1 MKKLLPLVAIF
12 LLSLSV
18 VAQDT
23 KPPKGF
29 VRNYDKFKDL
39 TEVSFTDSGFLP
51 PYYTGWFRHEGQKLE
66 ADIDKFYIT
75 FRGYRCTGFCFKSP
89 TLIFI
94 IDGERLAMPRDGV
107 VDDDP
112 RAHARSVAEN
122 AAQRPAPARGIASV
136 RVGFGPTPTRA
147 RSVSARSCARRPR
160 SRRRVPRAWP
170 RAPGSA
176 RARG

>member
-94 IDGERLAMPRDGV
+94 IDGERLAMPRLDNLLSDTATWTLDRDTLSRITGAKLV
-107 VDDDP
+107 
-112 RAHARSVAEN
+112 EY
-122 AAQRPAPARGIASV
+122 Q
-136 RVGFGPTPTRA
+136 VGGFEGNWKDKTIPKFKTLLDLGT
-147 RSVSARSCARRPR
+147 VKK
-160 SRRRVPRAWP
+160 
-170 RAPGSA
+170 
-176 RARG
+176 